1 MGGIVLT
8 LSHVRTGAQGS
19 QSIWD
24 WKGGAAFVRRLTV
37 AVCLQ
42 GMVSSVQARC
52 RHTEMHKA
60 GPSLW
65 SHIHRL
71 QSSKDIM
78 FSSAQ

>member
-1 MGGIVLT
+1 MGGVVLR
-8 LSHVRTGAQGS
+8 LSHVYTGAQGS

-24 WKGGAAFVRRLTV
+24 RKGGATTVRRLTV
-37 AVCLQ
+37 ATCLQ
-42 GMVSSVQARC
+42 GMASSVQARC
-52 RHTEMHKA
+52 WHTEMHKA

-78 FSSAQ
+78 SSPAQ